1 MAHLPARLSKPPP
14 VAAIIV
20 TFIKV
25 SGLDAAGIEAA
36 AGCVVLDGIHVPR
49 GQSRKRVLPIVAIV
63 IAAKDA
69 FARSYPEG
77 IFRTDG
83 QIVDIADEM
92 WQARR
97 VPMRAIVER
106 NRHSAMTSG
115 GN

>member
-1 MAHLPARLSKPPP
+1 MARLPARLSKPPP

-63 IAAKDA
+63 IAAKNA
-69 FARSYPEG
+69 FARGYPQR
-77 IFRTDG
+77 ILRPDG
-83 QIVDIADEM
+83 QIVDIADEV

-97 VPMRAIVER
+97 IPMRDVIE
-106 NRHSAMTSG
+106 
-115 GN
+115 

>member
-1 MAHLPARLSKPPP
+1 MAHFPARLSKPTP

-20 TFIKV
+20 AFVKV

-49 GQSRKRVLPIVAIV
+49 GQSRKRVLPVVAVV
-63 IAAKDA
+63 IAAKNA
-69 FARSYPEG
+69 FARSYPQR
-77 IFRTDG
+77 IFRAYS

-106 NRHSAMTSG
+106 NRHSAMTGG